1 MAELPS
7 ASTRIEDQATA
18 SGGGDGVVAVIG
30 CVPQSADITPRFFG
44 STKALLSL
52 HGYSQA
58 VDYSACHMQRAKAPV
73 LFVGLPIATQ
83 GAVTH
88 IDQSGVAGSSK
99 ITLTP
104 ASSGV
109 LEEVIGV
116 ARVVNGGTVGIYG
129 IELMISLDGGRNEQ
143 IYRLGTATSLQIQYI
158 GLSLA
163 FGAGTLVKGDTFRF
177 RTSAPMWSSSDINAA
192 RLALANQMTKVRTF
206 MFIGDVSAIGEA
218 EAALSAANTYA
229 SQDDRFVVSRIG
241 LRDAKRASKAK
252 LKNVMSATTL
262 TFAEVGVSGD
272 TIERSSGSW
281 IADGFAVGDTISVSG
296 TASNNL
302 TARIVSVTATQ
313 ITLGT
318 EDLTPEVTTT
328 ASVVGSE
335 TLTFAE
341 VGVSGDTIA
350 RSSGSWIADGFA
362 VGDTISISGT
372 ASNNLQR
379 ATIANL
385 SATTI
390 TLGTEDLTPET
401 VAGYTVTIETV
412 RDYTVLVTQ
421 QNALFGSI
429 DDERRIDI
437 SFAKAKR
444 RSPILQYSIRRSPA
458 WSASIEEYASRIADL
473 HQATWKKS
481 KGSLPDWSME
491 TDGVVDEYD
500 ERTIGGALNARFTC
514 FRTWGNGPRGTFL
527 ALSLT
532 RANEGSLLSRT
543 HNMHVA
549 NLVCSTIQAEAEN
562 AIGED
567 LELEDSGKATAAS
580 LAIIETRINKSLA
593 LALRSRGFGN
603 RASSCVWKA
612 DKDSVLNVPGAKLL
626 GVADLRL
633 RGTLEQIDTAVRV
646 PTGGN

>member
-1 MAELPS
+1 
-7 ASTRIEDQATA
+7 
-18 SGGGDGVVAVIG
+18 
-30 CVPQSADITPRFFG
+30 
-44 STKALLSL
+44 
-52 HGYSQA
+52 
-58 VDYSACHMQRAKAPV
+58 
-73 LFVGLPIATQ
+73 
-83 GAVTH
+83 
-88 IDQSGVAGSSK
+88 
-99 ITLTP
+99 
-104 ASSGV
+104 
-109 LEEVIGV
+109 
-116 ARVVNGGTVGIYG
+116 
-129 IELMISLDGGRNEQ
+129 
-143 IYRLGTATSLQIQYI
+143 
-158 GLSLA
+158 
-163 FGAGTLVKGDTFRF
+163 
-177 RTSAPMWSSSDINAA
+177 MWSSSDINAA

-412 RDYTVLVTQ
+412 RDYTVLV
-421 QNALFGSI
+421 
-429 DDERRIDI
+429 
-437 SFAKAKR
+437 
-444 RSPILQYSIRRSPA
+444 
-458 WSASIEEYASRIADL
+458 
-473 HQATWKKS
+473 
-481 KGSLPDWSME
+481 
-491 TDGVVDEYD
+491 
-500 ERTIGGALNARFTC
+500 GALMTSAE
-514 FRTWGNGPRGTFL
+514 
-527 ALSLT
+527 LT
-532 RANEGSLLSRT
+532 
-543 HNMHVA
+543 
-549 NLVCSTIQAEAEN
+549 
-562 AIGED
+562 
-567 LELEDSGKATAAS
+567 
-580 LAIIETRINKSLA
+580 
-593 LALRSRGFGN
+593 
-603 RASSCVWKA
+603 
-612 DKDSVLNVPGAKLL
+612 
-626 GVADLRL
+626 
-633 RGTLEQIDTAVRV
+633 
-646 PTGGN
+646 